1 MLSTFGFRLTVTG
14 GEVQNIEIQIQA
26 HEYKHTN
33 TEIDKYRNAQI
44 QNSQIPCEER
54 GKAVL
59 AVVPTTFGSPLTGG
73 RGEGRN
79 GSFGTKLENV

>member
-1 MLSTFGFRLTVTG
+1 MDK
-14 GEVQNIEIQIQA
+14 
-26 HEYKHTN
+26 YTN
-33 TEIDKYRNAQI
+33 TQIDKYKI